1 MVYLKRRKKNSLG
14 VMSYLSIMV
23 LKEWESVKVSMQIY
37 TPRNPGILEQC
48 QGLGMWLFFEKNRS
62 IYYILNTVLWQGFYI
77 CSIEALEKFIWIIQ
91 FIMCPQTFVTL
102 IKEVQ
107 IVQIVYR
114 LFLVNCNLL
123 HVPRLPS
130 QPASNLGVWVIDWT
144 GLNWLDS
151 T

>member
-1 MVYLKRRKKNSLG
+1 MGVFPSVYFLRSSVSQALFGQISLKKGHGLFEKKKKNSLG

-62 IYYILNTVLWQGFYI
+62 IYYILNTVLWQGFHI

-102 IKEVQ
+102 TLWQYNNTFGSFIF
-107 IVQIVYR
+107 IFWILR
-114 LFLVNCNLL
+114 
-123 HVPRLPS
+123 HS
-130 QPASNLGVWVIDWT
+130 
-144 GLNWLDS
+144 
-151 T
+151 